1 MSNLKLISA
10 AFSVAFAGVACA
22 EQLSPADALVTEHI
36 RTAIVRLNDPEFRQ
50 REAAVD
56 ELFSAGLGAVLPLA
70 EAAQS
75 GSPEVSVRA
84 FDVLQRLYR
93 GSDEAVFEAVERAF
107 QRLKRDDNL
116 AVAARAERAFE
127 TGAETRQIR
136 AIAQF
141 ERLGGIINFAAASER
156 FPLSRPRIEHV
167 MLTRDWAGGDTGLQ
181 LLSRIE
187 DLRSSYTSLYVIR
200 GTHVTEEAIFNLRS
214 ELPFMNVQRRGP
226 ARLGIKSS
234 PSSQRE
240 DGCFI
245 SEVDPD
251 SAAERAGLRKGDQ
264 VVEIEGQNV
273 DSFEELIDI
282 IEKKEPG
289 DKVPMVYR
297 RGSEKLEATAE
308 LLPWTNPKAAKSKP

>member
-1 MSNLKLISA
+1 MRALNLIIATVVLVCGN
-10 AFSVAFAGVACA
+10 VADA
-22 EQLSPADALVTEHI
+22 EQLSPADAIVPEHV
-36 RTAIVRLNDPEFRQ
+36 RTAIVRLNDPDFRQ

-56 ELFSAGLGAVLPLA
+56 ELFSAGLGAVIPLS
-70 EAAQS
+70 EAAQN
-75 GSPEVSVRA
+75 GSAEVSVRA

-93 GSDEAVFEAVERAF
+93 GNDEAIFEAVERAF
-107 QRLKRDDNL
+107 QQLKRDENL

-141 ERLGGIINFAAASER
+141 ERLGGIINFASSSER
-156 FPLSRPRIEHV
+156 LPLSRPRIEHV
-167 MLTRDWAGGDTGLQ
+167 MLTREWSGGDTGLQ
-181 LLSRIE
+181 LLGRIE

-200 GTHVTEEAIFNLRS
+200 GTKVSEEAVFNLRS
-214 ELPFMNVQRRGP
+214 ELPFMNIQRRGP

-240 DGCFI
+240 EGCFI

-251 SAAERAGLRKGDQ
+251 SAAERAGLRKNDQ
-264 VVEIEGQNV
+264 VVEIDGQSV

-289 DKVPMVYR
+289 DRVPIFYR
-297 RGSEKLEATAE
+297 RNGETQEAIAE
-308 LLPWTNPKAAKSKP
+308 LLPWTNPKSARSKP